1 MDNTW
6 KWVALAGAS
15 VAVFLLFVGGV
26 LSLNNMLENKYK
38 AGYNAAEEV
47 VTAKWNADK
56 ARAEKVA
63 AEAKA
68 AQASE
73 MANAVAGLSADNRR
87 LNRSVAEAMEGLR
100 NEVAKNTVYRDCRVT
115 DAGMRY
121 YANAGKAS
129 GVAKAP

>member
-129 GVAKAP
+129 GAAKAP